1 MPKVKKNSRNNN
13 DDLISGVNWK
23 KPINRYK
30 FLDRLSNN
38 LSQDESL
45 CPNIREILSPT
56 QIEVLLKDAM
66 DYWDKQENSVQRER
80 FLKFVISSGY
90 TDQIQ
95 RNKDDP
101 PLTLQRHTA
110 LLQAVNKKHH
120 DCVSLLFKI
129 YDRFDVNYTME
140 IDGYSHFHAACQ
152 YGCDD
157 VVKQFLEKKHD
168 PNLLGKKQDQEKII
182 VNRPLHYA
190 LDYEHSRGDCDY
202 RKKEAMEQLL
212 DHGANPNEANAEGST
227 PLHIICK
234 TIDEDDILS
243 SFFESIDKNELH
255 VHVDALDNEGRT
267 PLQVAISCFKPDA
280 VEYLLEK
287 RTADPSK
294 IDYPYTCNWDS
305 MSVDDESYFLAVAS
319 SLAIVEILIKNGYKM
334 NQSDA
339 EKFEKDFKNFK
350 LQNFAENWYECED
363 FRIKAQQIMVKADL
377 SLYRLIQLPY
387 DEAKELLTYME
398 FWEFARLDKLDQ
410 LPRKYRKTCA
420 LALIKTMTRRL
431 FERLDTNDS

>member
-1 MPKVKKNSRNNN
+1 MPKVKKHSRNNN

-23 KPINRYK
+23 KAINRYK
-30 FLDRLSNN
+30 FLDRLCNN
-38 LSQDESL
+38 LSRDESL
-45 CPNIREILSPT
+45 CPNITEILTPT

-66 DYWDKQENSVQRER
+66 DYWDKQENSGQRQR
-80 FLKFVISSGY
+80 FLNFVINSGY

-101 PLTLQRHTA
+101 SLTLQRHTA
-110 LLQAVNKKHH
+110 LLQAVNKKHD

-129 YDRFDVNYTME
+129 YNRFDVNYTME

-157 VVKQFLEKKHD
+157 VVKGFLEKKHD
-168 PNLLGKKQDQEKII
+168 ANLLGKKQDQEKVI

-190 LDYEHSRGDCDY
+190 LDYNHSPGECDY
-202 RKKEAMEQLL
+202 KKKEVMEQLL
-212 DHGANPNEANAEGST
+212 DNGANPNEANAEGST

-234 TIDEDDILS
+234 TIDEDDLLS
-243 SFFESIDKNELH
+243 SFFEAIDKNELH

-287 RTADPSK
+287 RNADPSK
-294 IDYPYTCNWDS
+294 IDYPYTRNWDE
-305 MSVDDESYFLAVAS
+305 DDESHFLAVSS
-319 SLAIVEILIKNGYKM
+319 SLAIVEILVKNGYKM
-334 NQSDA
+334 KQSDV
-339 EKFEKDFKNFK
+339 EKIKKD
-350 LQNFAENWYECED
+350 LQNIADIDDNWYEFED
-363 FRIKAQQIMVKADL
+363 FRVKAQQIMVKPDL
-377 SLYRLIQLPY
+377 SLYRLVQLPY
-387 DEAKELLTYME
+387 DEAKELLTYMD

-410 LPRKYRKTCA
+410 LPRKHRKTCA
-420 LALIKTMTRRL
+420 LALIKTMTRR
-431 FERLDTNDS
+431 FLDTYRQLE